1 MNFRLDIVL
10 TEDDYLSYNY
20 FHTLESKPGK
30 KQIRK
35 IQTFFLGSMAVLVA
49 LLLLI
54 LGWNSFSRFYTAL
67 MVLFTAVYMV
77 FYKKMVKR
85 TMQKQLKNLKKVGK
99 LPFDPQ
105 STLEFHEDKLVEI
118 TPDKRIEQRYDGIER
133 ICVLPDRYLFLYHS
147 SVGAYVLPIGQIAKQ
162 LNPEDLL
169 RFLSQKCPI
178 VEYY

>member
-1 MNFRLDIVL
+1 
-10 TEDDYLSYNY
+10 
-20 FHTLESKPGK
+20 
-30 KQIRK
+30 
-35 IQTFFLGSMAVLVA
+35 
-49 LLLLI
+49 
-54 LGWNSFSRFYTAL
+54 
-67 MVLFTAVYMV
+67 
-77 FYKKMVKR
+77 
-85 TMQKQLKNLKKVGK
+85 MQKQLKNLKKVGK

-147 SVGAYVLPIGQIAKQ
+147 SVGAYILPIGQIAKQ

-169 RFLSQKCPI
+169 RFLFQKCPI